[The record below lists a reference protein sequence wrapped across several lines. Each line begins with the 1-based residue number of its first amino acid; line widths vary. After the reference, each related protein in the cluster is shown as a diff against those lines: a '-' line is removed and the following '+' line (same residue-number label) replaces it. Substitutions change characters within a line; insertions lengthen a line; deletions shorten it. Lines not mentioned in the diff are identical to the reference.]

1 MVKET
6 ERKTVAILVAALF
19 VCFFGQD
26 GAVNAADCQAAHKEW
41 LFRYLER
48 AGMELDC
55 YFTIEEVG
63 EHEGKGMNCLINKD
77 DEPAASID
85 QLLTKLNGQLA
96 GVHVYRSAENPAVI
110 HLVDV
115 QLEKEK
121 EYTLTKHV
129 SISYKGSMQGLV
141 DKLHS
146 SYFDGLKSQDAFLTA
161 GLFSARDYQTQTVFS
176 AHDLPVRRV
185 LSDFVPLSRCW
196 RFLWIADSRLD
207 SGKVETKIYYEWRG
221 EDQPLYIVRPKGEKK
236 SGDVDYESGAPLVNG
251 VIPFDYGAIAYRNNP
266 DPDKE
271 KVRINLVYQATTF
284 IDERLHADKPLQVR
298 WAMFYLGKRKAK
310 EGVPVL
316 LKHLDYRYTTCGIL
330 EESYPAVRA
339 LTQIGKPAADA
350 AFDDLVGKGQ
360 SDLRVHLLTA
370 VVRAVDGEKP
380 ARDRLEKAL
389 AGAECGAQKQR
400 LQLALKWLKD
410 EKE

>member
-6 ERKTVAILVAALF
+6 DRKTVTILVAALF

-26 GAVNAADCQAAHKEW
+26 EAVNAADRQAAHEEG

-48 AGMELDC
+48 AGIELDC
-55 YFTIEEVG
+55 YFTIEEVRDK
-63 EHEGKGMNCLINKD
+63 EGKGMNFLKIKD

-96 GVHVYRSAENPAVI
+96 GVHVYRSAGNPAVI

-129 SISYKGSMQGLV
+129 SISYKGPMQGLV

-146 SYFDGLKSQDAFLTA
+146 SYFDDLNSQDVFLTA
-161 GLFSARDYQTQTVFS
+161 GIYFPNDYQTQTVCS

-185 LSDFVPLSRCW
+185 LSDFVPLSRCR
-196 RFLWIADSRLD
+196 RFLWIADSCLD
-207 SGKVETKIYYEWRG
+207 SGKVETKIHYEWRG
-221 EDQPLYIVRPKGEKK
+221 EDRPLYLVRPKGEKK
-236 SGDVDYESGAPLVNG
+236 SSDVDYESGAPLVNG
-251 VIPFDYGAIAYRNNP
+251 VIPFDYGEIAYYNNP

-271 KVRINLVYQATTF
+271 KLRVNLVSQATTF

-298 WAMFYLGKRKAK
+298 WAMLYLGKRKAK
-310 EGVPVL
+310 DGVPVL
-316 LKHLDYRYTTCGIL
+316 LKYLDYRYTTCGIL

-339 LTQIGKPAADA
+339 LTQIVKPAADA
-350 AFDDLVGKGQ
+350 AFDELVGKEQ
-360 SDLRVHLLTA
+360 TDLRIRLLTA
-370 VVRAVDGEKP
+370 VVRAVDGAKP

-389 AGAECGAQKQR
+389 AGAACGAQQKR
-400 LQLALKWLKD
+400 LKLALKWLED